1 MEDDMPARSSTNRE
15 PPARADRALPAAYS
29 IDEFCRAHRIST
41 SMFFKLKS
49 QGLGPAEMAVG
60 TRRLISVEAAAAWR
74 RARET
79 AAAEQS

>member
-1 MEDDMPARSSTNRE
+1 MEDDMAARTSTNRE
-15 PPARADRALPAAYS
+15 PPARADRVATAAYS
-29 IDEFCRAHRIST
+29 IDEFCAAHRIST

-49 QGLGPAEMAVG
+49 QGLAPAEMHVG

-79 AAAEQS
+79 AAAS